1 MTGTFEKTYAK
12 IARSFFLNKSRVAGG
27 SLNKLKSAG
36 TFNDDKIELAGE
48 VEALCPGSAITITD
62 L

>member
-27 SLNKLKSAG
+27 SLSKLKSAG